1 MYIKKNSLTPHV
13 KQLTIFSFLLIVMIA
28 TRGSHL
34 VTSIALPDASFI
46 VMLALGFLSN
56 NIRWFI
62 FALLLSVGIDLY
74 MIPTTINEP
83 YNLNLGYI
91 GLTLAYAIAWFIGK
105 NFANTP
111 ISNSSAIKYSG
122 LYLSATYLISTLS
135 FYYFS
140 GWNVGSQSVLS
151 FLGSHINDF
160 MISNISYLIFFII
173 GIKVYRSNAKN
184 SAALNIKS
192 I

>member
-1 MYIKKNSLTPHV
+1 
-13 KQLTIFSFLLIVMIA
+13 
-28 TRGSHL
+28 
-34 VTSIALPDASFI
+34 IALPDASFI
-46 VMLALGFLSN
+46 VMLALGFLLN

-160 MISNISYLIFFII
+160 MISNISYLIIFII
-173 GIKVYRSNAKN
+173 GIKVYRSMARN
-184 SAALNIKS
+184 SAALTIKS